1 VKNNLSEQ
9 AVNRIAAALSKS
21 ISDFDSDS
29 FKTHAL
35 LGLDNLELK
44 QRVTHL
50 INVMHVFLPE
60 DFTKTA
66 EILLLVKLN
75 WDYGESDDSYSSFA
89 AWPVID
95 YVSTYG
101 LEHKETSLNLL
112 KHLTCLFSSEF
123 AIRPFIVK
131 YPDYCLKQFEIWIT
145 DQDEHVRR
153 LVSEGTRPRLPWGLQ
168 LKQFISDPTPNLN
181 LLTKLKSDPS
191 LYVRRSVANHLNDIA
206 KDNPSVV
213 IKICKQWHK
222 NKLNQHEL
230 WVIKHAT
237 RSLVK
242 MGNKDVFSLLGYTD
256 NPQVQIKKIELNNN
270 KIKRGEDLNFDFNL
284 TSTSGE
290 NQKIVVDYA
299 IHFVKANGKTKEK
312 VFKLKSFTID
322 SNTNVVLTKKYSFK
336 EISTRKYYIGAHKIE
351 ILVNGQ
357 TKATKSFDLL

>member
-9 AVNRIAAALSKS
+9 AVNRISAALSKS
-21 ISDFDSDS
+21 ISDFDSEG

-35 LGLDNLELK
+35 LGLNNLELK

-50 INVMHVFLPE
+50 INVMHVFLPK
-60 DFTKTA
+60 DFVKTA

-101 LEHKETSLNLL
+101 LEDKETSLNLL

-123 AIRPFIVK
+123 SIRPFINK
-131 YPDYCLKQFEIWIT
+131 YPEYCLKQFEIWIK
-145 DQDEHVRR
+145 DEDEHVRR
-153 LVSEGTRPRLPWGLQ
+153 LVSEGTRPRLPWGQQ

-181 LLTKLKSDPS
+181 LLTHLKSDPS

-206 KDNPSVV
+206 KDNPDVV
-213 IKICKQWHK
+213 IKLCKQWQE
-222 NKLNQHEL
+222 NKLNKHEV
-230 WVIKHAT
+230 WVIQHAT

-256 NPQVQIKKIELNNN
+256 NPQVQIKEIALKNHKIN
-270 KIKRGEDLNFDFNL
+270 RGEDLHFDFEL
-284 TSTSGE
+284 ISTS
-290 NQKIVVDYA
+290 NKSQKIVVDYA
-299 IHFVKANGKTKEK
+299 IHFVKKNGKTNAK

-322 SNTNVVLTKKYSFK
+322 SNANVVLSKNYSFK